1 MIKNFTQYIK
11 ENKEPLIQSEISKSG
26 KGVFKSFL
34 KTLSALN
41 TKDIINDNKAIRNEF
56 LAIYKHENLDFEDV
70 KDIFRRYKSLT
81 RYLDIVSKDKIGLYY
96 GVTDVGKLE
105 YGFVDN
111 EKLFPI
117 GSFKLTNTSIKWING
132 LNLKYSAPLKR
143 LLDKLTYNS
152 LKLLGIIKKD
162 MNNYDIGKY
171 TEKSKPQLN
180 DNIISFGYKG
190 HGKWING
197 NFSEE
202 QYKVLK
208 EDFRKWVLNKKWCD
222 KVQVKIEPRNFW
234 INIHLKIK

>member
-11 ENKEPLIQSEISKSG
+11 ENKEPLVQSEISRSG

-41 TKDIINDNKAIRNEF
+41 TKDITNDNKAIRSDF
-56 LAIYKHENLDFEDV
+56 LAMYKHENIDFEDI
-70 KDIFRRYKSLT
+70 KDVFRRYKSLS
-81 RYLDIVSKDKIGLYY
+81 RYLNIVSKDRIGLYY
-96 GVTDVGKLE
+96 GITDNGKLE
-105 YGFVDN
+105 YGFVDS
-111 EKLFPI
+111 ERLFPI

-132 LNLKYSAPLKR
+132 LNLKYSTPLKKV
-143 LLDKLTYNS
+143 LKNLSYNN

-162 MNNYDIGKY
+162 MGQYDIGKY

-197 NFSEE
+197 NFSKE
-202 QYKVLK
+202 QYIKLK
-208 EDFRKWVLNKKWCD
+208 ENFREWVLNRKWSD

-234 INIHLKIK
+234 IDIHLKIK